1 MQRVRIVGALIILGG
16 LSGCASDLDQIL
28 PDQTVQY
35 KKQRAAEENLEI
47 PPDLTRGAIED
58 ALVIPDAGGKGSK
71 TLSEY
76 QTERA
81 RRGGTSVSGG
91 QVLPT
96 VNKMTLKRE
105 GNDRSLEIEAP
116 PAQVW
121 PKVVAFWRE
130 QGILLVEQDPAVG
143 VMKTDW
149 VENRADIQRDIITR
163 TLSKVAG
170 GLYSAATRDQYRV
183 RLEPAGAKGT
193 FTDVYLSHRG
203 MQEKLLTG
211 VAGDQGSTFWEA
223 RPSDPGLEAEMLRR
237 LMVYLGATE
246 KTPVAAAAKGGEPA
260 SRSQIVRQGEI
271 TTLVIEDDF
280 ARSWRLVGVALDRVG
295 FAVED
300 RDRNA
305 GVYYVRY
312 DDPNKAQEKEKKGFF
327 SKLKFWGGDKVDTL
341 TQYRVKVAAE
351 GARTR
356 VTVLDDQGIQD
367 GSATATRIL
376 TLLQENLR

>member
-1 MQRVRIVGALIILGG
+1 MQRLRIFGALMILGG

-47 PPDLTRGAIED
+47 PPDLTRGTIED
-58 ALVIPDAGGKGSK
+58 ALVIPDAGGTGSK

-81 RRGGTSVSGG
+81 RRRGSTVGGGE
-91 QVLPT
+91 VLPS
-96 VNKMTLKRE
+96 VNKVTLKRE
-105 GNDRSLEIEAP
+105 GHERWLEVEAP
-116 PAQVW
+116 PQQVW

-149 VENRADIQRDIITR
+149 IENRADIQRDIVTR
-163 TLSKVAG
+163 VLSKVAG

-183 RLEPAGAKGT
+183 RLEPAGPKGSV
-193 FTDVYLSHRG
+193 TDVYLTHRG

-223 RPSDPGLEAEMLRR
+223 RPTDPGLEAEMLRR

-246 KTPVAAAAKGGEPA
+246 KTPATAKGGEPP
-260 SRSQIVRQGEI
+260 SRSQIVRQGDA

-305 GVYYVRY
+305 GLYYVRY
-312 DDPNKAQEKEKKGFF
+312 DDPSKGQEKEKKGFF
-327 SKLKFWGGDKVDTL
+327 SKLKFWGDDKVDSV
-341 TQYRVKVAAE
+341 TQYRVKVAGE

-356 VTVLDDQGIQD
+356 VTVLDDKGVQD
-367 GSATATRIL
+367 NSATAARIL